1 MKELSAA
8 FESSM
13 FNFAQIAHSYPTPS
27 DQDED
32 YLGWVNGEN
41 QLGVEVEIV
50 FDFMCPA
57 CLRHM
62 T

>member
-27 DQDED
+27 EQDED

-41 QLGVEVEIV
+41 
-50 FDFMCPA
+50 
-57 CLRHM
+57 
-62 T
+62 